1 MKLTLEHSNKLQD
14 LETQLEKDKRAYHE
28 YKLEITAL
36 EEKLQN
42 QKHENLILSS
52 KVEELNFKEIE
63 SQEKLHK
70 IQESY
75 ESQVE
80 NLSASQQETKSK
92 WKDKYKGVS
101 KELEIANDRIAE
113 LEEQLEQLNSS
124 YSQSLAQIE
133 DEKALLQESETL
145 VSELKSRIK
154 ELESGLSEKTK
165 LAKQQ
170 KDMICR
176 LAGEKEELGLELEKQ
191 HKLHEVEVGER
202 NGRITHLQTMMERY
216 KSVIEKVDQNLK
228 QLPQEFAVKLM
239 SVEKKLKREREAK
252 VKAQDEVKR
261 LKRELLEKE
270 SQWKR
275 QYATVK
281 NQELKA
287 FAEWDM
293 NSFHTQTDDP
303 KFRKSFIN

>member
-1 MKLTLEHSNKLQD
+1 MILEHSNKLQD
-14 LETQLEKDKRAYHE
+14 LETQLEKEKRVYHDLN
-28 YKLEITAL
+28 LEITAL
-36 EEKLQN
+36 NEKLQN

-52 KVEELNFKEIE
+52 KVEELSFREIE
-63 SQEKLHK
+63 SQEKLQK

-113 LEEQLEQLNSS
+113 LEEQLEQLNAS
-124 YSQSLAQIE
+124 YNQSLAQIE
-133 DEKALLQESETL
+133 DEKAALADSDAL
-145 VSELKSRIK
+145 VSQLRSRVQD
-154 ELESGLSEKTK
+154 LETGLTEKTK

-176 LAGEKEELGLELEKQ
+176 LAAEKEELGLELEKQ
-191 HKLHEVEVGER
+191 HKLNEVEVGER
-202 NGRITHLQTMMERY
+202 NAKITHLQTMMERY
-216 KSVIEKVDQNLK
+216 KNVIEKVDQNLK
-228 QLPQEFAVKLM
+228 QLPQEFAIKLM
-239 SVEKKLKREREAK
+239 SVEKKLKREKESK
-252 VKAQDEVKR
+252 LKAQDEVKR

-275 QYATVK
+275 QFATVK